1 MCNTATVLSL
11 DDVVAIPE
19 LALRVIVEPATARPL
34 RWVTTSELADP
45 DRYLEGGELLL
56 TTGLVRQDWT
66 AYVRRIDRAG
76 VAALGFGTGLSHAEV
91 PRALVAAARAAGL
104 GLVVVPEATPFIAV
118 SKAVAGLLADQER
131 ESTVSALRVQQEL
144 TRVISRR
151 DGPAR
156 VLGVLGR
163 AARGSAGLVDAAG
176 TPLVPARFRLP
187 DAARR
192 ALETLRSG
200 GGAGAVTETGA
211 EGTTVVQP
219 LGAGVDGPFLVLL
232 APGPLDAVLR
242 AVLVSTVALLTLDAE
257 RSRAAADAELRL
269 RDQAAALVLAGAV
282 EAGAG
287 VAALLDG
294 APVPPRT
301 VRVLRADRVPAGVRA
316 RLARE
321 HPEVLT
327 TAPSGGHIALLVAD
341 GAAREVAEL
350 LADLRARIGIGP
362 AVPVADAGTSDAAAR
377 TALAAADRDAA
388 VVDWDERF
396 RGSVRAGL
404 PEHAARAL
412 AASILGDLAGEPELL
427 RTLHTYLAH
436 LGHWQPAADEL
447 GIHRNTLRKRI
458 ARVEELTGRD
468 VDTAAGRADL
478 WIAVLIA
485 HEP

>member
-1 MCNTATVLSL
+1 MCNTAIVLSL

-19 LALRVIVEPATARPL
+19 LALRVIVEPAAERPL
-34 RWVTTSELADP
+34 RWVTTSELTDP

-56 TTGLVRQDWT
+56 TTGLVRQDWA
-66 AYVRRIDRAG
+66 AYVRRVDRAG

-91 PRALVAAARAAGL
+91 PRALVEAARAAGL

-144 TRVISRR
+144 TRVISRK

-192 ALETLRSG
+192 ALGTLRSG
-200 GGAGAVTETGA
+200 GGTGAVTETGA

-257 RSRAAADAELRL
+257 RSRAATDAELRL
-269 RDQAAALVLAGAV
+269 RDQAAALVLDGAV
-282 EAGAG
+282 DAGAG

-294 APVPPRT
+294 SPVPPRT
-301 VRVLRADRVPAGVRA
+301 VRVLRASGVPAGARE

-327 TAPSGGHIALLVAD
+327 TAPADGNIALVVAD
-341 GAAREVAEL
+341 GAAREVADL
-350 LADLRARIGIGP
+350 LAGLRAGVGVGP
-362 AVPVADAGTSDAAAR
+362 AVPVADARTSDAAAR
-377 TALAAADRDAA
+377 TALAAADRE

-404 PEHAARAL
+404 PDHAARAL
-412 AASILGDLAGEPELL
+412 AASILRDLAAEPELL

-458 ARVEELTGRD
+458 ARIEELTGRD

-478 WIAVLIA
+478 WIAVVIA
-485 HEP
+485 REP